1 MSVTPEPSPRPP
13 LQPSPSLLQL
23 SDVVR
28 YVDEI
33 APLIGLSI
41 PPECRE
47 GVARNLAG
55 LLAAGALLGEFPV
68 GDTETAPVFEP

>member
-13 LQPSPSLLQL
+13 LQSSPSPQP

-28 YVDEI
+28 YVDEA
-33 APLIGLSI
+33 APLIGLRI

-55 LLAAGALLGEFPV
+55 LLAAGALLGDFPV

>member
-1 MSVTPEPSPRPP
+1 MYLSHSMSASPDPSE
-13 LQPSPSLLQL
+13 
-23 SDVVR
+23 VAR

-33 APLIGLSI
+33 APLLGLPI

-55 LLAAGALLGEFPV
+55 LFVAGALLGDFPV
-68 GDTETAPVFEP
+68 GDAETAPVFTP

>member
-1 MSVTPEPSPRPP
+1 MSVTPEPSAR
-13 LQPSPSLLQL
+13 PSLQA
-23 SDVVR
+23 SDVAR
-28 YVDEI
+28 YVDET

-55 LLAAGALLGEFPV
+55 LLAAGALLADFPV

>member
-1 MSVTPEPSPRPP
+1 MSATPQPSPRPAP
-13 LQPSPSLLQL
+13 ALQL
-23 SDVVR
+23 SDVAR

-33 APLIGLSI
+33 APLIGLPI

-47 GVARNLAG
+47 SVARNLAG

-68 GDTETAPVFEP
+68 GDAETAPVFEP

>member
-1 MSVTPEPSPRPP
+1 MSTPPPPSPRPV
-13 LQPSPSLLQL
+13 LQL
-23 SDVVR
+23 SDVAR

-33 APLIGLSI
+33 APLIGLPI

>member
-1 MSVTPEPSPRPP
+1 MSVVPEPSPRPSLQASP
-13 LQPSPSLLQL
+13 SLQPS
-23 SDVVR
+23 DVAR
-28 YVDEI
+28 YVDEA
-33 APLIGLSI
+33 APLIGLPI

>member
-1 MSVTPEPSPRPP
+1 MSVTPQPSPRPP
-13 LQPSPSLLQL
+13 LQPSPSLQL
-23 SDVVR
+23 SDIVR
-28 YVDEI
+28 YVDEA
-33 APLIGLSI
+33 APLIALPI

-55 LLAAGALLGEFPV
+55 LLAAGALLGDFPM

>member
-13 LQPSPSLLQL
+13 RQPSPSLQL

-28 YVDEI
+28 YVDET
-33 APLIGLSI
+33 APLIDLPI

-55 LLAAGALLGEFPV
+55 LLAAGALLADFPV